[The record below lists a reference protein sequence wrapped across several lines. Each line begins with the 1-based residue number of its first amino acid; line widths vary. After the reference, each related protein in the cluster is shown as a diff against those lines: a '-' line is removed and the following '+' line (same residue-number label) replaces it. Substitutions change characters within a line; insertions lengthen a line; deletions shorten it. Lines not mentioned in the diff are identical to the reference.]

1 MRIMDVFISALTKT
15 KMSKA
20 AKRSVEEAEASVKKA
35 KTGDDKKEDVEDE
48 EEEGEEGEEEDDDEE
63 GEGVC
68 KLCMESCKRLF
79 FVVRVNSNLLPKFG
93 IPLISHGTLKC
104 RLSPR

>member
-1 MRIMDVFISALTKT
+1 MDVFISALTRT

-48 EEEGEEGEEEDDDEE
+48 EDEGEEGEEEDDDE
-63 GEGVC
+63 GEGVS
-68 KLCMESCKRLF
+68 KLVFIESAHWADSIIVAMS
-79 FVVRVNSNLLPKFG
+79 VVYLYVCPFSFTRF
-93 IPLISHGTLKC
+93 
-104 RLSPR
+104 